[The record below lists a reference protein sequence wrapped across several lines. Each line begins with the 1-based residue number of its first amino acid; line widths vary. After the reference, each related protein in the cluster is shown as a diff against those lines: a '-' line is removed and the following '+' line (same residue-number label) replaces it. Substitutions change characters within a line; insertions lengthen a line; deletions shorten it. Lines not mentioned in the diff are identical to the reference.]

1 MNILNKI
8 FRNERLLINI
18 YSLTLV
24 VSGIVFGIVYYFYG
38 SKGLIDFCQYIFFFK
53 DNNITN
59 NYSIY
64 LTITGLY
71 IFSSLLTATS
81 FLGVLVNSFIIFTKG
96 MQITLATIFYFSLN
110 NFGLGM
116 FFGIYLPQLLIEIIL
131 GYVISII
138 ALKLSLNCFMI
149 SFVTKEVF
157 NSRKIINYIL
167 DYLIIILIIVTIS
180 MAFKVYVL

>member
-1 MNILNKI
+1 MSILNKI

-24 VSGIVFGIVYYFYG
+24 SSGIIFGIIYYFYG
-38 SKGLIDFCQYIFFFK
+38 NQELLNYCQYIFFFK

-59 NYSIY
+59 NYGIY
-64 LTITGLY
+64 LMLTGLY

-81 FLGVLVNSFIIFTKG
+81 FLGLLCNSFIIFTKG
-96 MQITLATIFYFSLN
+96 MQFTLATIFYFSLN
-110 NFGLGM
+110 NFSLGM

-131 GYVISII
+131 AYIISII
-138 ALKLSLNCFMI
+138 SLKLSFNCFMI